1 MSDRHAPASFLIGL
15 GESDSFFIGVQKDQI
30 EMVEEGAQKG
40 RHCLIKLGRPEEHF
54 EIVRESKH
62 VFVLKVQSGCAF
74 TGDFQHAGVRNVCP
88 GSDDDEKLQDLNERM
103 QSLLKQTFRNVKEQT
118 CRSLTCCVDLRGLT
132 GFVGCIFPLNK

>member
-1 MSDRHAPASFLIGL
+1 MKGWEANRIAYNEAMSDRHAPASFLIGL

-62 VFVLKVQSGCAF
+62 VFVLKVQSGYGRFGC
-74 TGDFQHAGVRNVCP
+74 
-88 GSDDDEKLQDLNERM
+88 
-103 QSLLKQTFRNVKEQT
+103 QTKNPDKN
-118 CRSLTCCVDLRGLT
+118 
-132 GFVGCIFPLNK
+132 P